1 MQSFQG
7 KGGRLKLSSYLQP
20 FIPKNPV
27 FYQKKRRKLLNKQ
40 HISLEN
46 LTFTHSLVMFIPMT
60 INEFLKEK
68 RKKKIVRRSKNPVWY
83 TWNSH
88 HHHRQVRS

>member
-46 LTFTHSLVMFIPMT
+46 LTFTHSLVMFICVCFK
-60 INEFLKEK
+60 FLMLQFGD
-68 RKKKIVRRSKNPVWY
+68 IL
-83 TWNSH
+83 
-88 HHHRQVRS
+88 